1 MTLVFCRHQ
10 MAGYTLRCC
19 NSYTAK
25 LICKTMDFSSLK
37 SRLTPYSP
45 NPSSETWTVDSNPLH
60 VLTAGFVTLYVWYIL
75 YDMPNERRRDT
86 LCVNSCQQQNAQVSI
101 ICADASGCW
110 CRSVRESV
118 RFIIVKR
125 PAAVSVWTLATAVY
139 RTRRCVSI
147 IFVAWVFTFLHCF
160 VSVKWI
166 SRFPNI
172 CRVLPPSNSVS

>member
-60 VLTAGFVTLYVWYIL
+60 DVSSCMYDIYCMICQMNGVVT
-75 YDMPNERRRDT
+75 P

-118 RFIIVKR
+118 RFIIIKPSCGCFWFWRHVT
-125 PAAVSVWTLATAVY
+125 SVWTLATTVY
-139 RTRRCVSI
+139 RTYHGGVCQS
-147 IFVAWVFTFLHCF
+147 FL
-160 VSVKWI
+160 
-166 SRFPNI
+166 
-172 CRVLPPSNSVS
+172 